1 MTLEELAHKVDLLLS
16 HCRQGKQVVV
26 TLDTPSMGAR
36 ACADVVDICDG
47 IDWESG
53 QVRIAV
59 DRSIIEKSKDRDVPM
74 PKAKTSNG
82 YVCRA
87 CGHFARKNDRY
98 CSTCGQNVEGVT
110 E

>member
-16 HCRQGKQVVV
+16 HCGQGKQVVV

-36 ACADVVDICDG
+36 ACANVVDISNG
-47 IDWESG
+47 IDWEDG

-59 DRSIIEKSKDRDVPM
+59 DRPIMEKSKDRDAPM

-87 CGHFARKNDRY
+87 CGHFVRKNDRY

>member
-1 MTLEELAHKVDLLLS
+1 MTLEELAHKVNLLLS

-36 ACADVVDICDG
+36 ACANVVDISNG
-47 IDWESG
+47 IDWEDG

-59 DRSIIEKSKDRDVPM
+59 DRPIMEKSKNRDVPM

-87 CGHFARKNDRY
+87 CWCFVRKHDKY

>member
-1 MTLEELAHKVDLLLS
+1 MTLEELAHKVNLLLS
-16 HCRQGKQVVV
+16 HCRQCKQVVV

-36 ACADVVDICDG
+36 ACANVVDISNG
-47 IDWESG
+47 IDWEDG

-59 DRSIIEKSKDRDVPM
+59 DRPIIEKSKDRDVPM

-87 CGHFARKNDRY
+87 CGCFVRKNDRY
-98 CSTCGQNVEGVT
+98 CPTCGQNVEGVM